1 MKIGNRN
8 FRAQSAMEYLMTYG
22 WAILIIAVVLAA
34 LYSLNVFNAGASL
47 GGGNPC
53 IGQSGISCSK
63 ALLTSTGLLSFTI
76 GNGGASI
83 FNAVFSCV
91 ATSNSV
97 SPTSLA
103 YNTLTS
109 TGVGNT
115 IAIYPGTAGNDIVTS
130 ANITNSQT
138 LSISGVQ
145 CWPTTGTASSTFS
158 PIGTSFTGQIW
169 MAYNPTSAT
178 SPVNQYVKI
187 ATIAVKS
194 SS

>member
-1 MKIGNRN
+1 MKNSH

-97 SPTSLA
+97 SPTSIV
-103 YNTLTS
+103 YNALTS
-109 TGVGNT
+109 AGAGG
-115 IAIYPGTAGNDIVTS
+115 GTAATTTALDVVMS

-138 LSISGVQ
+138 LSISNVQ

-169 MAYNPTSAT
+169 MAYSPTSAT
-178 SPVNQYVKI
+178 SPANQYVKI